1 MDSTAIV
8 SYVSLVLGIGS
19 TILLGINHKR
29 VRSVCCG
36 LQLSASLDVEST
48 TPVDAKK
55 EPLVYNSPGIE
66 KKAVTFKEES

>member
-8 SYVSLVLGIGS
+8 SYVSLVLGIGT
-19 TILLGINHKR
+19 TILLAINHKR
-29 VRSVCCG
+29 VRSNCCG
-36 LQLSASLDVEST
+36 AKFETSLDVEDT
-48 TPVDAKK
+48 TPSGKK